1 MRFTIPNLIS
11 VLRMGL
17 VPLFIIA
24 VLEGQSLR
32 ALLLFLAAGL
42 TDALDGFIAR
52 FANQQSLLGAY
63 LDPIADKIL
72 LTSAYIALT
81 IPSLNHGVQIPVWI
95 TVLVIARDLLM
106 VAVALILYLA
116 VGVRKFPPSIL
127 SKINTAA
134 QVAAVLVVLLSALL
148 PDLESIATT
157 LLYLVAVL
165 TVSSGLHYVIRY
177 SRSSGQPASGNIT
190 PGESSGEQD

>member
-1 MRFTIPNLIS
+1 MRFTIPNLLS

-24 VLEGQSLR
+24 VIDGESR
-32 ALLLFLAAGL
+32 KALLIFLAAGV

-72 LTSAYIALT
+72 LTSAYVALS
-81 IPSLNHGVQIPVWI
+81 IPSLNHGAPIPLWV
-95 TVLVIARDLLM
+95 TVLVIARDLLIVVM
-106 VAVALILYLA
+106 ALVMYLA
-116 VGVRKFPPSIL
+116 VGVRRFPPSIL

-134 QVAAVLVVLLSALL
+134 QVTAVGLVLISALW
-148 PDLESIATT
+148 PKLEPLAST
-157 LLYLVAVL
+157 LVYCVALL
-165 TVSSGLHYVIRY
+165 TVASGLDYILRA
-177 SRSSGQPASGNIT
+177 SRLQVPA
-190 PGESSGEQD
+190 E

>member
-1 MRFTIPNLIS
+1 MKFTIPNLIS

-24 VLEGQSLR
+24 VLEGQALR
-32 ALLLFLAAGL
+32 ALILFLVAGL

-72 LTSAYIALT
+72 LTSAYVALT
-81 IPSLNHGVQIPVWI
+81 IPSLNHGVQIPIWI
-95 TVLVIARDLLM
+95 TVLVIGRDVLL
-106 VAVALILYLA
+106 VVVALILYLA
-116 VGVRKFPPSIL
+116 GGIRKFPPTLL
-127 SKINTAA
+127 SKVNTAV
-134 QVAAVLVVLLSALL
+134 QVAAVLVVLLSALWSH
-148 PDLESIATT
+148 LESIATT

-165 TVSSGLHYVIRY
+165 TVSSGLDYVIRY
-177 SRSSGQPASGNIT
+177 SRSSPPASGNI
-190 PGESSGEQD
+190 PPQ

>member
-1 MRFTIPNLIS
+1 MKFTIPNLIS

-24 VLEGQSLR
+24 VLEGHSLR
-32 ALLLFLAAGL
+32 ALILFLVAGI

-52 FANQQSLLGAY
+52 FANQQSLLGSY

-81 IPSLNHGVQIPVWI
+81 IPSLNPGVQIPVWI
-95 TVLVIARDLLM
+95 TVLVIGRDVLM
-106 VAVALILYLA
+106 VVIALILYLA
-116 VGVRKFPPSIL
+116 GGIRRFPPTIL
-127 SKINTAA
+127 SKVNTAV
-134 QVAAVLVVLLSALL
+134 QVTAVLVVLLSSLS
-148 PDLESIATT
+148 PHLESIATT

-165 TVSSGLHYVIRY
+165 TVSSGLDYVIRF
-177 SRSSGQPASGNIT
+177 SRSPSGNM
-190 PGESSGEQD
+190 PPQ

>member
-1 MRFTIPNLIS
+1 VKFTVPNLIS

-32 ALLLFLAAGL
+32 ALILFLVAGL

-52 FANQQSLLGAY
+52 FFANQQSLLGSY

-72 LTSAYIALT
+72 LTAAYIALT

-95 TVLVIARDLLM
+95 TVLVIGRDVLL
-106 VAVALILYLA
+106 VVVGLILYLA
-116 VGVRKFPPSIL
+116 GGIRKFPPTML
-127 SKINTAA
+127 SKINTAI
-134 QVAAVLVVLLSALL
+134 QVAAVLVVLLSALS

-165 TVSSGLHYVIRY
+165 TVSSGIDYVIRY
-177 SRSSGQPASGNIT
+177 SRSSGQPASGNM
-190 PGESSGEQD
+190 PPQ

>member
-1 MRFTIPNLIS
+1 MKFTVPNLLS

-24 VLEGQSLR
+24 VLDGQPVR
-32 ALLLFLAAGL
+32 ALILFLVAGI

-52 FANQQSLLGAY
+52 FANQQSVLGTL

-72 LTSAYIALT
+72 LTSAYIVLT
-81 IPSLNHGVQIPVWI
+81 IPSLNQGVQIPIWI
-95 TVLVIARDLLM
+95 TVLVIARDVLM
-106 VAVALILYLA
+106 VIVALIVYMA
-116 VGVRKFPPSIL
+116 TGPRTFSPTVL

-134 QVAAVLVVLLSALL
+134 QVTAVLVVLLSAR
-148 PDLESIATT
+148 LENLDPIATT

-165 TVSSGLHYVIRY
+165 TVSSGLDYVIRL
-177 SRSSGQPASGNIT
+177 SRPA
-190 PGESSGEQD
+190 

>member
-1 MRFTIPNLIS
+1 MKFTIPNLIS

-24 VLEGQSLR
+24 VLEGQALR
-32 ALLLFLAAGL
+32 ALILFLVAGL

-72 LTSAYIALT
+72 LTSAYVALT
-81 IPSLNHGVQIPVWI
+81 VPSLNHGVQIPIWI
-95 TVLVIARDLLM
+95 TVLVIGRDVLL
-106 VAVALILYLA
+106 VVVALILYLA
-116 VGVRKFPPSIL
+116 GGIRKFPPTLL
-127 SKINTAA
+127 SKVNTAV
-134 QVAAVLVVLLSALL
+134 QVAAVLVVLLSALWSH
-148 PDLESIATT
+148 LESIATT

-165 TVSSGLHYVIRY
+165 TVSSGLDYVIRY
-177 SRSSGQPASGNIT
+177 SRSSASASGNI
-190 PGESSGEQD
+190 PPSE